1 MFFAA
6 AFLMAL
12 LAPQDR
18 VDTGQGILTR
28 VFDPPSGGVGRCQRN
43 LTPGRRAI
51 PIECTVNSVG
61 RPTACTF
68 PSGELTREERYAAE
82 CSARAYRYTWED
94 GRPAEGIRFQFTVNM
109 ITPS

>member
-12 LAPQDR
+12 LTPQDT
-18 VDTGQGILTR
+18 VDTGRGILTR
-28 VFDPPSGGVGRCQRN
+28 TFAPPSGGVGRCQRN
-43 LTPGRRAI
+43 LTPGRRDI

-68 PSGELTREERYAAE
+68 PSGTPTREERYAAE
-82 CSARAYRYTWED
+82 CTARAYRYDWED
-94 GRPAEGIRFQFTVNM
+94 GRPAEGIRFQFTVRM
-109 ITPS
+109 HTP